1 MKRFSK
7 SYSLKNKD
15 LFVKKIIIFHRPKY
29 FTLLNSNDSF
39 DDYEL
44 IIAYGAESFLQ
55 SSKNSLKLNKYID
68 KVNDWIFGYLSYDLK
83 NEIENLTDLNKDV
96 FNLPNL
102 YFYQPKV
109 IWLIK
114 EEKAEIYSLDKKPK

>member
-15 LFVKKIIIFHRPKY
+15 LFVKKIVNFSSDHSH

-44 IIAYGAESFLQ
+44 IIAYGTESFLQ
-55 SSKNSLKLNKYID
+55 SSKNSLKKIDKYID
-68 KVNDWIFGYLSYDLK
+68 KVND
-83 NEIENLTDLNKDV
+83 
-96 FNLPNL
+96 
-102 YFYQPKV
+102 
-109 IWLIK
+109 
-114 EEKAEIYSLDKKPK
+114 

>member
-15 LFVKKIIIFHRPKY
+15 LFVKKIVNFSSDHSH
-29 FTLLNSNDSF
+29 FTLLNSNDIF

-55 SSKNSLKLNKYID
+55 SSKNSLKKIDKYID

-114 EEKAEIYSLDKKPK
+114 EKKSRDIFTI